1 VKVKKGEMIVELLLE
16 SELESTLWSALE
28 KQFGLIGSTLY
39 HYLVLRS
46 MVENV
51 QKGRGASN
59 KDTSIP
65 THLTQF
71 LLNEW
76 GLKSGE
82 VARFQGVEFTIF
94 SYGYTGI
101 HRIVG
106 DWHVQYTYRYA
117 RGQFEQSIEKEWKGF
132 VQEAK
137 KKVQKWSKQPF
148 HELALKKT
156 YLEKIN
162 KAYEVGNLYDSIL
175 IEDLHTD
182 YEQAPLRLELQYE
195 RLLHPYFLRHQDVS
209 LVDEKAIE
217 EYVARHLEDVEAG
230 LRLIGSQIVLERGRI
245 DLLARDTN
253 GVHVIIEVKVATD
266 TDLVWQQSYYM
277 KEIQKMYGGEVRFM
291 VIAPKWEPH
300 IMEMLLKS
308 PNTEIYLF
316 TPDIKQKEIRSIDFH
331 KRVAS

>member
-1 VKVKKGEMIVELLLE
+1 
-16 SELESTLWSALE
+16 
-28 KQFGLIGSTLY
+28 
-39 HYLVLRS
+39 
-46 MVENV
+46 
-51 QKGRGASN
+51 
-59 KDTSIP
+59 
-65 THLTQF
+65 
-71 LLNEW
+71 
-76 GLKSGE
+76 
-82 VARFQGVEFTIF
+82 
-94 SYGYTGI
+94 
-101 HRIVG
+101 
-106 DWHVQYTYRYA
+106 
-117 RGQFEQSIEKEWKGF
+117 
-132 VQEAK
+132 
-137 KKVQKWSKQPF
+137 
-148 HELALKKT
+148 LALKKT

-162 KAYEVGNLYDSIL
+162 KAYEVGNPYDSIL